1 MRRAFLGADI
11 EMWKEFNTVFEMAV
25 PALEAQS
32 FVSEDPSTANGNGSS
47 STLMALNHNTLMK
60 DLERLNDLLMIA
72 RNMLAT
78 TTRAQN
84 LAGDSQIDQQVLKLI
99 DVCVRVTARG
109 YDGDAG
115 SRSETQWANVVGS
128 CKSHLSFKSP
138 TRKACH
144 CISEVYI
151 VHGRCRW
158 LIFLQTRNSSSPACN
173 FSTISSC
180 ATRSASSSFG

>member
-1 MRRAFLGADI
+1 MVKGFGQYAYRDSLIYRQFLGVDLDI
-11 EMWKEFNTVFEMAV
+11 WKEFNRAFETAV
-25 PALEAQS
+25 PVLEAQS
-32 FVSEDPSTANGNGSS
+32 FASEDPTVANANGSS

-60 DLERLNDLLMIA
+60 DLERLNDLLMIG

-78 TTRAQN
+78 TKRAQN

-128 CKSHLSFKSP
+128 CKS
-138 TRKACH
+138 
-144 CISEVYI
+144 
-151 VHGRCRW
+151 
-158 LIFLQTRNSSSPACN
+158 
-173 FSTISSC
+173 SC
-180 ATRSASSSFG
+180 